1 MGFLTCRIEAA
12 GDSLRLVARSAEM
25 TLSRREFC
33 ELSGLDPSRP
43 IILYAMATPH
53 LAPAE
58 DGVVKKLAE
67 DLPANA
73 SGIKSQLIVRVH
85 PADDGGRL
93 RSYEFDNS
101 VKIQIP
107 GKAGGGNIFGYHPSK
122 EDNRE
127 FVNSIRHADVVIN
140 LASTITL
147 DASFCNRPISSS
159 MSWTD

>member
-1 MGFLTCRIEAA
+1 
-12 GDSLRLVARSAEM
+12 
-25 TLSRREFC
+25 
-33 ELSGLDPSRP
+33 
-43 IILYAMATPH
+43 MATPH

-147 DASFCNRPISSS
+147 DASFCNRPVISIAFDPSPDRRYQ
-159 MSWTD
+159 TAIDHYHTKY